1 MLDSRYLTLRYRNEN
16 TIFAKLAQ
24 QRAQL
29 SITDSN
35 LYDNYPA
42 NNSIKFGPLGDQEFG
57 GFLHLELIFELF
69 KKYLYLTSYLVI
81 LCCLR

>member
-1 MLDSRYLTLRYRNEN
+1 MFDSRYLTLRYRNEN
-16 TIFAKLAQ
+16 NIFAKLAQ

-57 GFLHLELIFELF
+57 GFLNVELIFELF
-69 KKYLYLTSYLVI
+69 KKYLYLTSCSVI